1 MNYTIPKGYARVLP
15 GSHTVKGD
23 VAIVWNDGKPSM
35 IAIHGRHGGKVK
47 ADEMVLRRAK
57 Q

>member
-47 ADEMVLRRAK
+47 ADEMVLRRAR
-57 Q
+57 